1 MLHARDHRELVD
13 SDELAL
19 SMDHYAGRYEEK
31 LDDAIRLDET
41 RQAMLDSTDLDF
53 WRPLDDWM
61 LD

>member
-1 MLHARDHRELVD
+1 MFHALDHRELVD

-19 SMDHYAGRYEEK
+19 SLDHYAGRYEGE

-41 RQAMLDSTDLDF
+41 RQALLDSSDPDF
-53 WRPLDDWM
+53 WKPLDDWM